1 MSKRKEL
8 ILKAI
13 YAHTLE
19 CLEDKQYDKLGM
31 DASSLA
37 MDLRLDRSN
46 VSRDLNLLHQEGR
59 LIKLNGRP
67 TLYVSRQLLMKYF
80 PEQNIPAVLSKDQQ
94 LTDFLTKQQRQNEQT
109 QMKES
114 LDTLIGK
121 NIGES
126 MYEPIQKAKAA
137 MNYQY
142 SGLNTII
149 EGQEGTNRKSF
160 AQLMFL
166 YGKQNGRFS
175 SFHSPI
181 IADCSLLKNYS
192 VHDLD
197 LYVFGEIIDSRLRR
211 GLVEKARQ
219 GMLILLHFEQLPD
232 LIKIKICN
240 AITEAQYHPLN
251 AVNRRFTFQC
261 QVIITTSSPELK

>member
-80 PEQNIPAVLSKDQQ
+80 PSRTYPPFFPRIS
-94 LTDFLTKQQRQNEQT
+94 
-109 QMKES
+109 S
-114 LDTLIGK
+114 L
-121 NIGES
+121 
-126 MYEPIQKAKAA
+126 PI
-137 MNYQY
+137 
-142 SGLNTII
+142 
-149 EGQEGTNRKSF
+149 F
-160 AQLMFL
+160 
-166 YGKQNGRFS
+166 
-175 SFHSPI
+175 
-181 IADCSLLKNYS
+181 
-192 VHDLD
+192 
-197 LYVFGEIIDSRLRR
+197 
-211 GLVEKARQ
+211 
-219 GMLILLHFEQLPD
+219 
-232 LIKIKICN
+232 
-240 AITEAQYHPLN
+240 
-251 AVNRRFTFQC
+251 
-261 QVIITTSSPELK
+261 

>member
-1 MSKRKEL
+1 
-8 ILKAI
+8 
-13 YAHTLE
+13 
-19 CLEDKQYDKLGM
+19 
-31 DASSLA
+31 
-37 MDLRLDRSN
+37 
-46 VSRDLNLLHQEGR
+46 
-59 LIKLNGRP
+59 
-67 TLYVSRQLLMKYF
+67 MKYF

-137 MNYQY
+137 MNYPY

-181 IADCSLLKNYS
+181 IADCSLLKIILFMIWICMYS
-192 VHDLD
+192 EKSSTADCAAVWWKKL
-197 LYVFGEIIDSRLRR
+197 GR
-211 GLVEKARQ
+211 GCSYCF
-219 GMLILLHFEQLPD
+219 ISNSFP
-232 LIKIKICN
+232 I
-240 AITEAQYHPLN
+240 
-251 AVNRRFTFQC
+251 
-261 QVIITTSSPELK
+261 

>member
-137 MNYQY
+137 MNYPY

-211 GLVEKARQ
+211 GLVEKARP
-219 GMLILLHFEQLPD
+219 GMLILLHF
-232 LIKIKICN
+232 
-240 AITEAQYHPLN
+240 
-251 AVNRRFTFQC
+251 
-261 QVIITTSSPELK
+261 

>member
-109 QMKES
+109 Q
-114 LDTLIGK
+114 
-121 NIGES
+121 
-126 MYEPIQKAKAA
+126 
-137 MNYQY
+137 
-142 SGLNTII
+142 
-149 EGQEGTNRKSF
+149 R
-160 AQLMFL
+160 
-166 YGKQNGRFS
+166 
-175 SFHSPI
+175 
-181 IADCSLLKNYS
+181 
-192 VHDLD
+192 
-197 LYVFGEIIDSRLRR
+197 
-211 GLVEKARQ
+211 
-219 GMLILLHFEQLPD
+219 
-232 LIKIKICN
+232 
-240 AITEAQYHPLN
+240 
-251 AVNRRFTFQC
+251 
-261 QVIITTSSPELK
+261 